1 MLHCI
6 GTAPC
11 LHRLLLSRYNLWL
24 IVVLQALVTCPRLR
38 AEPVNV
44 GTAKQVFLDGRFI
57 NGPQGVELV
66 VNRPRLDR
74 ERLLVPEHPWEN
86 QLVGAY
92 TSVIQEGNR
101 IHLWY
106 EARGTDGAW
115 NLAYAYST
123 DDGATFIKPKLGVIE
138 FAGST
143 ANNLVLDNSLG
154 AHVFPMGPGSPKSE
168 KYGLFIHIRANG
180 NNWRG
185 REDFNSAFVSRDG
198 IHWTPKGDVPFWKR
212 EGDLH
217 LDTQNVIFWD
227 TRLKQYVAFPR
238 LFNGEIGRAVGR
250 SESDTFGSFS
260 KPTRALVRDAEDKGL
275 QFYTSAAVQY
285 PFAAD
290 AYFAFPAMLNGES
303 GPVDIQFAASR
314 DGVKWIRPDRRPIIH
329 AGFDR
334 SGKEIPYEQGS
345 LYAGYGLTRTGNEIS
360 LYYTTQPGRH
370 VYPPPPES
378 GIVTRAIY
386 RLDGFMS
393 VNAGELVG
401 QFTTPAIVFE
411 GNRLE
416 INFSAPGKGWVEVE
430 ILDADG
436 KPLSGYGT
444 ADVGRINGDA
454 VARIVTWDGC
464 SDVSSLQGQPVRLHF
479 KLRKANL
486 YAFQFLIP

>member
-74 ERLLVPEHPWEN
+74 EQLLVPEHPWEN
-86 QLVGAY
+86 QLVGGY

-106 EARGTDGAW
+106 EARTTDGAW

-168 KYGLFIHIRANG
+168 KYGLFIHIRANA
-180 NNWRG
+180 NNWKG
-185 REDFNSAFVSRDG
+185 REDFNGAFVSPDG

-212 EGDLH
+212 GGDLH

-227 TRLKQYVAFPR
+227 TRLKRYVAFPR
-238 LFNGEIGRAVGR
+238 LFNGQIGRAVGR
-250 SESDTFGSFS
+250 SESDTFGNFS
-260 KPTRALVRDAEDKGL
+260 KPTRALVRDAEDKGI
-275 QFYTSAAVQY
+275 QFYSSAAIQY

-303 GPVDIQFAASR
+303 GPVDVQFAASR
-314 DGVKWIRPDRRPIIH
+314 DGVKWLRPDRRPIIH
-329 AGFDR
+329 TGFDR
-334 SGKEIPYEQGS
+334 AGNEIPYEKGS
-345 LYAGYGLTRTGNEIS
+345 LYAGYGFTRKGDEIS
-360 LYYTTQPGRH
+360 LYYTTLACRH
-370 VYPPPPES
+370 VIPPPGT

-386 RLDGFMS
+386 RLDGFTS
-393 VNAGELVG
+393 VDAGEPVG
-401 QFTTPAIVFE
+401 EFTTPAIVFDGE
-411 GNRLE
+411 RLE
-416 INFSAPGKGWVEVE
+416 INFSTSGDGWVEVG
-430 ILDADG
+430 ILDAQG
-436 KPLSGYGT
+436 KPLPGYGT
-444 ADVGRINGDA
+444 AKVDRIAGDS
-454 VARIVTWDGC
+454 VAHVVTWGGRH
-464 SDVSSLQGQPVRLHF
+464 DVCSLQDRPVRLRF
-479 KLRKANL
+479 RMRNTKL
-486 YAFQFLIP
+486 YAFQFVTP